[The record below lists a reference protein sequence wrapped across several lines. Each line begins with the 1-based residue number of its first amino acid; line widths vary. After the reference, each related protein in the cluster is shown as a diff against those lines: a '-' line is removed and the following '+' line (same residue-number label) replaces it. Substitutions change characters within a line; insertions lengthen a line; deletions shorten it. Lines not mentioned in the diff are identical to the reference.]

1 MKLCKASS
9 EQCPGCYMGMVLLR
23 NRIIALVLHV
33 SPRFGAIRS
42 CASQLWSDPTF
53 AAITSGSPLSFVGA
67 LDHILGVPDSMS
79 HTTPAIEDDK
89 ITAKEAAKDKA
100 RWPLDYKLQAPKRQ
114 GQPSLQA
121 FGFDSSVPAK
131 KCWWSYR
138 LYKNADN
145 KLPEILY
152 SKTKADSEAIVK
164 QFLDEPVVGFDM
176 EWPWNDW
183 KKSELQNKIGLI
195 QIASES
201 KIALIHIGLHTGK
214 TTDDIIAPSLKKLI
228 EDPKIGKLGVGIL
241 SADFARLRR
250 FFHLKPRG
258 AVELSHLYR
267 LVKFGGYK
275 PELVSTKMVSLARLV
290 EDQLGHPLY
299 KGDVR
304 TSNWSKPLSR
314 DQINYAAGDAY
325 AGYMLYH
332 CINYKRLQMKPSPP
346 MPIHA
351 ETYLTYKLSGI
362 IPLRLDQ
369 KTKDGTLLTSET
381 FFGVTMSDKV
391 SSSSI
396 GTKEKKAPAT
406 PKPKAPTVPKELTD
420 AASQALYNELVLR
433 RAALAEKAGV
443 QPYRVTTSP
452 VLVALALQRPTDKDQ
467 LLAVKGIGAKQY
479 ETYGHAWLEVISSF
493 LERDGLPAL
502 VVDTESI
509 TSATTALDAS
519 KYAAAAEPPSTP
531 VRPSRRAPNRDQDS
545 PDSSP
550 AFGSPVQ
557 RTPQLHTGLSF
568 TMAESKID
576 AEEQETDHD
585 SASVASDESL
595 PSLDFGDTPS
605 LATPRLKRKRTE
617 SPAKEAS
624 QRLHQMTQAR
634 DSLPTVL
641 PEAITTPK
649 KPVPVVQPVL
659 EGFTPRTRLARNK
672 LSAFSKLVARKLPPR
687 SSNAPPI
694 VSERSLSLIVIRRPQ
709 TMDDLERIPGV
720 DGLILA
726 CEQTGTDLL
735 KNILKFERGVS

>member
-1 MKLCKASS
+1 M
-9 EQCPGCYMGMVLLR
+9 
-23 NRIIALVLHV
+23 HV

-42 CASQLWSDPTF
+42 CASQLRCDPAF
-53 AAITSGSPLSFVGA
+53 AALTSGSPFSSVAPLV
-67 LDHILGVPDSMS
+67 HVLGVPDSMS
-79 HTTPAIEDDK
+79 DTISAIHNVKDAGK
-89 ITAKEAAKDKA
+89 TVAKDKA
-100 RWPLDYKLQAPKRQ
+100 RWPLDYKLQAPKQQ

-121 FGFDSSVPAK
+121 FGFDSSRPAK
-131 KCWWSYR
+131 KCWWSHR
-138 LYKNADN
+138 LYKGPDN

-201 KIALIHIGLHTGK
+201 RIALIHIGLHPGK
-214 TTDDIIAPSLKKLI
+214 TTEDIIAPSLKKLI

-325 AGYMLYH
+325 AGFMLYH
-332 CINYKRLQMKPSPP
+332 CMNYKRLQMKPSPP

-362 IPLRLDQ
+362 IPLRFDQ
-369 KTKDGTLLTSET
+369 KAKDGTLMTSET
-381 FFGVTMSDKV
+381 FFGATMADKV
-391 SSSSI
+391 SS
-396 GTKEKKAPAT
+396 KEKKAPAT
-406 PKPKAPTVPKELTD
+406 PKPKVPVMPKELTD
-420 AASQALYNELVLR
+420 TASQALYNELVLR
-433 RAALAEKAGV
+433 RATLAEKAGV
-443 QPYRVTTSP
+443 QPYRVTTTP

-467 LLAVKGIGAKQY
+467 LLAVKGIGAKQQ
-479 ETYGHAWLEVISSF
+479 ETYGRVWLEVISRF

-502 VVDTESI
+502 TVDIEAV
-509 TSATTALDAS
+509 TSATSAS
-519 KYAAAAEPPSTP
+519 NTLQRATAEPPSTP
-531 VRPSRRAPNRDQDS
+531 VRPSRRTHNRGQDS

-550 AFGSPVQ
+550 AFGSPIQ

-568 TMAESKID
+568 TMAGTKLD
-576 AEEQETDHD
+576 AEEEETDHD
-585 SASVASDESL
+585 SASCASDESL
-595 PSLDFGDTPS
+595 PSLDFGNTPL
-605 LATPRLKRKRTE
+605 LATPQLKRKRTE

-624 QRLHQMTQAR
+624 QRLHQTTQAR
-634 DSLPTVL
+634 ETIATLP
-641 PEAITTPK
+641 PEATSTPK
-649 KPVPVVQPVL
+649 KLAPVVESVP
-659 EGFTPRTRLARNK
+659 EGFTPRTRIARNK

-735 KNILKFERGVS
+735 KNILKFERGIS